1 MAKNVDCT
9 FSMCRFTSGI
19 CGDQVKHSW
28 FRSRWIRSLIGAL
41 AAAAAL
47 AVGIV
52 AAQDGASLTEDQL
65 RNLEYPND
73 FTTGGTAPLTDGAYT
88 EPIQPGAAT
97 QTEVRFDRAAF
108 GSIDGQPA
116 AAVILGTDPEGT
128 GFFVNLHL
136 VDADLVPLVTTL
148 LGDRVRIQALQ
159 IISDRIVV
167 DFLGFAPTDPLCCRT
182 QNVSQAYALQAG
194 ALRLVSAVS
203 LPALIDVPEGLSL
216 IGWYGEPTAASAVL
230 ASAPLLQ
237 RLWWFDPATDRW
249 ILDDWNLPLALR
261 PAIAIARGAGFFVVA
276 QDATAIPVPL
286 TVPPPPCPLNP
297 GPVNSVAPSMVIQSP
312 GNGATLSSPL
322 IVTGRARVFEAT
334 VSLRLLDADGAVLTE
349 TFTMAAEAGPALAP
363 FTGAVPFA
371 VAAATPA
378 CLQVFETSARDGSQR
393 NVVQIGLT
401 LLPPAISP

>member
-1 MAKNVDCT
+1 M
-9 FSMCRFTSGI
+9 
-19 CGDQVKHSW
+19 KHSW

-216 IGWYGEPTAASAVL
+216 IGWYGA
-230 ASAPLLQ
+230 
-237 RLWWFDPATDRW
+237 
-249 ILDDWNLPLALR
+249 N
-261 PAIAIARGAGFFVVA
+261 
-276 QDATAIPVPL
+276 
-286 TVPPPPCPLNP
+286 PPPPPPSSPRRRSCSASGGSIPPPTAGSWTTGTFRWRSAPPSRSRAAPASSSSPRTPL
-297 GPVNSVAPSMVIQSP
+297 QSP
-312 GNGATLSSPL
+312 C
-322 IVTGRARVFEAT
+322 R
-334 VSLRLLDADGAVLTE
+334 
-349 TFTMAAEAGPALAP
+349 
-363 FTGAVPFA
+363 
-371 VAAATPA
+371 
-378 CLQVFETSARDGSQR
+378 
-393 NVVQIGLT
+393 
-401 LLPPAISP
+401 